1 MSLLD
6 LAKALSGS
14 VSSNTNCSGGK
25 CGNKKT
31 HTTSTC

>member
-6 LAKALSGS
+6 LAKALAGS
-14 VSSNTNCSGGK
+14 VSTNGNCTGGK

-31 HTTSTC
+31 HTTSNC